1 MFRANPKEPIVP
13 QRGTVMST
21 VPSGRY
27 ESDGEFY
34 LDFSTDL
41 LNDPDFQAFRRLV
54 GRNVPTGAFEYDD
67 VFNPSTLWVNFQYA
81 QRVEAI
87 ALLVWPG
94 MRVIAWGNATY
105 SPQVNV
111 TRQLAAARKAI
122 STAEA
127 AVRCGL
133 AVGQ

>member
-1 MFRANPKEPIVP
+1 MPSIHSSQVA
-13 QRGTVMST
+13 
-21 VPSGRY
+21 SGRY

-34 LDFSTDL
+34 LQFPADF

-54 GRNVPTGAFEYDD
+54 GRNVPAGAFDYDD
-67 VFNPSTLWVNFQYA
+67 VFNPSTLWVNLQYA

-94 MRVIAWGNATY
+94 MRVIAWGNAAY
-105 SPQVNV
+105 SPQHNV
-111 TRQLAAARKAI
+111 TRQLAQARQAVAA
-122 STAEA
+122 AEA

-133 AVGQ
+133 AVGR

>member
-1 MFRANPKEPIVP
+1 MFRQLAKEPFVP
-13 QRGTVMST
+13 QGATVMSAI
-21 VPSGRY
+21 PSARY
-27 ESDGEFY
+27 ERDGEFY
-34 LDFSTDL
+34 VQFSSDF

-54 GRNVPTGAFEYDD
+54 GRNVPTGAFDYDD

-94 MRVIAWGNATY
+94 MRVIAWGNAAY
-105 SPQVNV
+105 SPQRNV
-111 TRQLAAARKAI
+111 TRQLAQARQALAA
-122 STAEA
+122 AEA
-127 AVRCGL
+127 SVRCGM